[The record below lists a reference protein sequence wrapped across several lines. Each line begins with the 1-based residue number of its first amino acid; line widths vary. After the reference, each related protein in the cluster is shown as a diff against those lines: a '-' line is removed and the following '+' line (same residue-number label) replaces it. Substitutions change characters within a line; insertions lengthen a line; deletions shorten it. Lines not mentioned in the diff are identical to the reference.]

1 MPYKEQPHEHILDKY
16 KIGKLT
22 AVDDVMIKAP
32 PSGFALKV
40 GNASL
45 NKYMLLLT
53 LTLQHWFRM
62 IISPE
67 LKKNPTRAIISYLIP
82 FFIVHSIQIA
92 KFCYFR
98 PPL

>member
-16 KIGKLT
+16 KIDKLT

-53 LTLQHWFRM
+53 STLQHWDDNQ
-62 IISPE
+62 PGT
-67 LKKNPTRAIISYLIP
+67 KQNPTRAILPYLIP
-82 FFIVHSIQIA
+82 FFIIHSIQVA